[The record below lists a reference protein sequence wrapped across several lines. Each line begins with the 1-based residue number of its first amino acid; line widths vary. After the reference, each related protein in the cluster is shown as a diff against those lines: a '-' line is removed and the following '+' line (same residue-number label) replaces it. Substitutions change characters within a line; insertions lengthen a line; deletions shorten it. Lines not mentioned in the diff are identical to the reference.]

1 MSSPLPPFS
10 PGAVLRLSA
19 RAVRDNLPAVLALT
33 ALLLAP
39 ALAAGLTAGH
49 PAAGLKGGRANTA
62 VVLHV
67 VKTGAIAL
75 SFAWLLAGA
84 LAPSII
90 ASLEG
95 RRTAPLTAIRDG
107 LWRLAPAIGAELL
120 AALIV
125 SLGLVALIVPGVML
139 LGLLH
144 VAIPAAVI
152 EGIRGPSALRRGAA
166 LARPRWPWLAGFA
179 LAPSLL
185 AGGLALGLGRVIV
198 PHVAAG
204 KARVPSPAHWAS
216 FAGLTV
222 GLAVIA
228 TLIAAL
234 TAVVSYALLRADADR
249 R

>member
-1 MSSPLPPFS
+1 MSTLPPFS

-19 RAVRDNLPAVLALT
+19 RAARDNLPAVLALT

-39 ALAAGLTAGH
+39 AIAAGLSASN

-62 VVLHV
+62 VVLYV

-84 LAPSII
+84 LAPSVV

-95 RRTAPLTAIRDG
+95 RRTATLAAIRTG

-125 SLGLVALIVPGVML
+125 SLGLVALIVPGVVL

-144 VAIPAAVI
+144 VAIPTAVV

-166 LARPRWPWLAGFA
+166 LARPRWPWLAAFA
-179 LAPSLL
+179 LAPSLI
-185 AGGLALGLGRVIV
+185 AGGLTLGLGRVLV

-204 KARVPSPAHWAS
+204 KARVPAPAQWAS
-216 FAGLTV
+216 FASLTV
-222 GLAVIA
+222 GLAVVA

-234 TAVVSYALLRADADR
+234 TAAVGYALLRADAER